1 MRVGAAVVDITP
13 DRPVDLTGFVG
24 RKNPSV
30 GVLDEI
36 TTRAFYFEGEQPF
49 VIVVC
54 DVHSIPTPLAWR
66 MRRKVAEGV
75 GVPFENVWVVATHT
89 HSAPGLGRLRC
100 CGEVSDDFVKACM
113 NAAVE
118 AAAAA
123 KKSAGE
129 TEGYLVAAVA
139 CHVASNRRL
148 PTPKGVERLP
158 NPEGSYDPQI
168 LWLRFMPKGRPTA
181 HLVIYGCHPT
191 TLGAEN
197 RKISAD
203 FVGHLRRLIE
213 EKYGG
218 VALFLP
224 GALGDV
230 APVPNESSE
239 PEAAED
245 FALRVFETLAE
256 SEWLT
261 EELELEGVVLTSTKE
276 SLPLV
281 ELGDAELESY
291 LSRADNLKSAGK
303 TAEAALIRQW
313 ADDFRLLYRTRSLPE
328 TVPLFLCMADFG
340 QTRLVATSAEVF
352 SSYATAL
359 RAHCPAPYTALISL
373 TNGFTGHLPDEEG
386 FALGGYEVE
395 IAPLLYG
402 ILPLSHDAAEIGENS
417 LLALA
422 RYEVSA

>member
-1 MRVGAAVVDITP
+1 MEAGCGRVDITP
-13 DRPVDLTGFVG
+13 TEPLDISGFVE
-24 RKNPSV
+24 RENPSE
-30 GVLDEI
+30 GVLDGI
-36 TTRAFYFEGEQPF
+36 DVRAFFLRNERPF
-49 VIVVC
+49 LVVTC
-54 DVHSIPTPLAWR
+54 DVLYLPLPLA
-66 MRRKVAEGV
+66 RRLREAIARECGI
-75 GVPFENVWVVATHT
+75 PPESVWVVATHT
-89 HSAPGLGRLRC
+89 HSAPAAGFHRLS
-100 CGEVSDDFVKACM
+100 GDVSENFLERVLH
-113 NAAVE
+113 AAVE
-118 AAAAA
+118 AARQAQKNAQPV
-123 KKSAGE
+123 KKS
-129 TEGYLVAAVA
+129 LVAAPP

-148 PTPKGVERLP
+148 PTPEGVRRP
-158 NPEGSYDPQI
+158 PDPEGPYDPQI
-168 LWLRFMPKGRPTA
+168 LWLRFVDGERVVA
-181 HLVIYGCHPT
+181 HLLIYGCHPT
-191 TLGAEN
+191 TLGPKN

-203 FVGHLRRLIE
+203 FVGHLRRLV
-213 EKYGG
+213 EKEYGG

-245 FALRVFETLAE
+245 FALRVFETLSE

-281 ELGDAELESY
+281 ELGDAELGLY
-291 LSRADNLKSAGK
+291 LSRADDLESAGK

-313 ADDFRLLYRTRSLPE
+313 ADDFRLLHQTRSLPE
-328 TVPLFLCMADFG
+328 SVPLFLCMADFG

-352 SSYATAL
+352 SSYATVL

-386 FALGGYEVE
+386 FLLGGYEVE

-402 ILPLSHDAAEIGENS
+402 VLPLSHDAAEIGENS

-422 RYEVSA
+422 RYEVSP